1 METRLVVARVRKRG
15 EGEVNGYKRAT
26 HRILVVK
33 NWYLYSGGRYKNL
46 YM

>member
-1 METRLVVARVRKRG
+1 MVFRVRKKG

-26 HRILVVK
+26 RRLPVVK
-33 NWYLYSGGRYKNL
+33 NWYLHSGGRYKNL